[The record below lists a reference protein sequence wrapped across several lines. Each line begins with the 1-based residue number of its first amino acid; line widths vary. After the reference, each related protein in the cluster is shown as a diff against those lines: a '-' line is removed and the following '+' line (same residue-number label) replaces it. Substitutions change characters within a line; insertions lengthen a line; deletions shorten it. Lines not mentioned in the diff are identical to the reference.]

1 MSAPG
6 TRVERGDGPC
16 RRNSEV
22 GRKRAVSPVRLVLFY
37 SFLFYSFSFLF
48 SNLEFKFKSCVQFFL
63 NLYCEIINTNFG
75 VFLGIY
81 IIYFSMSFSL
91 SLFLS
96 LLSFSYFQNPNF
108 HLGFNPTSSDY
119 YLIILVNAQ
128 TYKCPTRCT
137 FFYFS
142 IICFN

>member
-1 MSAPG
+1 
-6 TRVERGDGPC
+6 
-16 RRNSEV
+16 V
-22 GRKRAVSPVRLVLFY
+22 GQKRAVSPVRVVLFY

-75 VFLGIY
+75 GILGIY
-81 IIYFSMSFSL
+81 IIYIFMLF

-96 LLSFSYFQNPNF
+96 LFFFFIFKTLISN
-108 HLGFNPTSSDY
+108 LGFNSTSSNY
-119 YLIILVNAQ
+119 CLIIIILIILFNAQ
-128 TYKCPTRCT
+128 TYKTPTGCT

-142 IICFN
+142 VICFN

>member
-6 TRVERGDGPC
+6 TRVERGDGPR

-63 NLYCEIINTNFG
+63 NLYCEIINTIFG

-91 SLFLS
+91 FLS
-96 LLSFSYFQNPNF
+96 LLSFSYFQ
-108 HLGFNPTSSDY
+108 T
-119 YLIILVNAQ
+119 LI
-128 TYKCPTRCT
+128 
-137 FFYFS
+137 S
-142 IICFN
+142 I